1 MEVKKIDSDYIKSL
15 LNKLI
20 DEYHISVL
28 IYINIL

>member
-1 MEVKKIDSDYIKSL
+1 MEVKNIDSDYIESL

-20 DEYHISVL
+20 DECHISVL